1 MKKKARYQYEVDLIL
16 TTRQACKI
24 NVTADTYTAAR
35 RAARN
40 NTGLARLCGEPSSV
54 WSVGSARVVCAFQRL
69 WDTLS
74 DILEEEGTNIPKG
87 LRQAALD
94 AIEQAKEEKPD
105 EA

>member
-1 MKKKARYQYEVDLIL
+1 MTEPKKHTRTITVEIEV
-16 TTRQACKI
+16 CK
-24 NVTADTYTAAR
+24 R
-35 RAARN
+35 
-40 NTGLARLCGEPSSV
+40 CGKEM
-54 WSVGSARVVCAFQRL
+54 AFQRL

-74 DILEEEGTNIPKG
+74 DILEETGTDIPKG